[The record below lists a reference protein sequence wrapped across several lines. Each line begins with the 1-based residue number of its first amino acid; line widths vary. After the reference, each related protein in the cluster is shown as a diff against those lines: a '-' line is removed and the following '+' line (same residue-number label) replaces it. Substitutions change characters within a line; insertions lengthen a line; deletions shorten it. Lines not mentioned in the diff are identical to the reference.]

1 LAEVALSE
9 SSESFLTAESDEF
22 FDVYSDELFDC
33 RNGPHDPGWLLTGCS
48 GQVLNHLT
56 VTVKGFAAAI
66 YLRCL

>member
-22 FDVYSDELFDC
+22 FDMYSDKFLL
-33 RNGPHDPGWLLTGCS
+33 RGPHDPGWLLTRCS
-48 GQVLNHLT
+48 GQVLNHVT